1 MPDRSE
7 PVLEAQT
14 GIKDRKSLT
23 GPLAAP
29 RRFVAGRSGVAAEWM
44 MAYGPPLLLI
54 LALVLGW
61 ELLVRWWAIP
71 NWLLPP
77 PSQIPV
83 SLLHSLPILRGHVLA
98 TLQVTILGFGLAL
111 VASFILAI
119 ALDGSALLRRA
130 LYPLLVASQTVPIV
144 AIAPLLVV
152 GLGFGILP
160 KVLVV
165 ALVTFFPI
173 VVNTVDGLQAADGDR
188 VRLLQAMNANYWQL
202 LWLLRLPAA
211 LPAIF
216 TGIKIAVTYS
226 VIGAVLAEWIGAS
239 TGLGVY
245 IARSLRAFR
254 TDQVFVAALVTS
266 LLTITLFTCTAAL
279 ERWLIP
285 WKRG

>member
-1 MPDRSE
+1 MVRAEESAIQNGSHRSG
-7 PVLEAQT
+7 PVAEVP
-14 GIKDRKSLT
+14 GS
-23 GPLAAP
+23 
-29 RRFVAGRSGVAAEWM
+29 VAGRSDRPSEWIR
-44 MAYGPPLLLI
+44 AYGPPVSLI
-54 LALVLGW
+54 LALLLSW
-61 ELLVRWWAIP
+61 ELLVRGLDVP
-71 NWLLPP
+71 DWLLPP
-77 PSQIPV
+77 PSQVGLALFRSWPV
-83 SLLHSLPILRGHVLA
+83 LRGHMLA
-98 TLQVTILGFGLAL
+98 TLQVTALGFGLAL
-111 VASFILAI
+111 VTGFVLAI
-119 ALDGSALLRRA
+119 TIDVSPLLRRA

-188 VRLLQAMNANYWQL
+188 VRLLQAMQANYWQL
-202 LWLLRLPAA
+202 LQLLRLPAA

-239 TGLGVY
+239 AGLGVY

-266 LLTITLFTCTAAL
+266 LLTIVLFTGTAAL

-285 WKRG
+285 WKGE